1 MEMEFQVGMSITGEG
16 MISVLFIDDEPAL
29 LEITRLFLERSGE
42 IRVET
47 CRSAL
52 EALEILK
59 TRSFDAIISDYEMPM
74 MDGIVLLKILR
85 AEGDNTPFIIFTG
98 KGREHVVVDALNNRA
113 DFYLSKG
120 QDPKAQFA
128 ELDRMIRQAIN
139 RRIAEESLRL
149 ADRRMVDIINHLP
162 DATFAT
168 DREGVVVSWNKAMED
183 LTGVPAREMIGKGN
197 HEYAI
202 PFYDSPRPLLVDLI
216 NKPEDEIRAHSYQNI
231 RRDGNSII
239 AENPTGLR
247 NGKPAVFWSR
257 ATLITDRKGTVI
269 GAIESIR
276 DITEVRSAEG
286 KQKDQAAR
294 EKESGMFDRIFGKS
308 TASWYKKG
316 VDLYYNHGRFQD
328 AVSCFDRV
336 IEMDPTHVNAWTE
349 KGICLKELGRYDEAL
364 QCFNRA
370 LELNGKRPATYYAK
384 GETLEKLGKETGN
397 FSLFEQ
403 AIACF
408 DLVLQKEPDNVN
420 AWNYRGVCLKE
431 LGRFEEARR
440 SFDKAQ
446 TILRLHPQK
455 GLR

>member
-1 MEMEFQVGMSITGEG
+1 MEFEVGRSITGDG

-42 IRVET
+42 LKVET

-52 EALEILK
+52 DALEILK
-59 TRSFDAIISDYEMPM
+59 SRSFDAIVSDYEMPM

-120 QDPKAQFA
+120 QDPKAQFS

-139 RRIAEESLRL
+139 RRIAEESLRV

-162 DATFAT
+162 DATFAI
-168 DREGVVVSWNKAMED
+168 DREGTVISWNKAMED
-183 LTGVPAREMIGKGN
+183 LTGIPAADVIGKGN
-197 HEYAI
+197 YEYSI
-202 PFYDSPRPLLVDLI
+202 PFYGTRRPLLVDLI
-216 NKPEDEIRAHSYQNI
+216 GRPEEEIRALSYQNI
-231 RRDGNSII
+231 RRDGNSLV
-239 AENPTGLR
+239 AENPSGMR

-257 ATLITDRKGTVI
+257 ATLITDRKGNVI

-276 DITEVRSAEG
+276 DITDIRKAERE
-286 KQKDQAAR
+286 QKAEAAR
-294 EKESGMFDRIFGKS
+294 EKQTGMFDRIFGKS

-316 VDLYYNHGRFQD
+316 VDLYYKQGKFLE

-349 KGICLKELGRYDEAL
+349 KGICLKELGRYDEAV

-370 LELNGKRPATYYAK
+370 LELNGRTPSTYYAL
-384 GETLEKLGKETGN
+384 GETMEKLGKETGDI
-397 FSLFEQ
+397 SLFEK
-403 AIACF
+403 AVACF
-408 DLVLQKEPDNVN
+408 DRVLEMEPDNVN

-431 LGRFEEARR
+431 LGKFEEARR

-446 TILRLHPQK
+446 MILRVSPDKAH
-455 GLR
+455 R

>member
-1 MEMEFQVGMSITGEG
+1 
-16 MISVLFIDDEPAL
+16 MISILFIDDEPAL

-42 IRVET
+42 LRVET

-52 EALEILK
+52 EALDLLK
-59 TRSFDAIISDYEMPM
+59 SRSFDVIVSDYEMPM

-85 AEGDNTPFIIFTG
+85 AEGDITPFIIFTG
-98 KGREHVVVDALNNRA
+98 KGREHVVVEALNNRA

-139 RRIAEESLRL
+139 RRAAEESIRL

-162 DATFAT
+162 DATFAI
-168 DREGVVVSWNKAMED
+168 DREGKVISWNKAMED
-183 LTGVPAREMIGKGN
+183 LTGLPAEEMIGKGN
-197 HEYAI
+197 YEYAL
-202 PFYDSPRPLLVDLI
+202 PFYGTKRPLLIDLI
-216 NKPEDEIRAHSYQNI
+216 NSSEDEIRALSYQNI
-231 RRDGNSII
+231 RKDGNSLI
-239 AENPTGLR
+239 AENPTGKR
-247 NGKPAVFWSR
+247 NGKPAVLWSR
-257 ATLITDRKGTVI
+257 STLITDRKGNVI

-276 DITEVRSAEG
+276 DITDIRKVEG
-286 KQKDQAAR
+286 EQKAQIAR
-294 EKESGMFDRIFGKS
+294 EKETGMFDRIFGKS

-316 VDLYYNHGRFQD
+316 VDLYYKQGKFQD
-328 AVSCFDRV
+328 AIECFDRV
-336 IEMDPTHVNAWTE
+336 IEMDPSHVEAWRE
-349 KGICLKELGRYDEAL
+349 KGICLKELGRYEEAL

-370 LELNGKRPATYYAK
+370 LELNGKSPDAYYAK
-384 GETLEKLGKETGN
+384 GETLEKLGKENGD

-408 DLVLQKEPDNVN
+408 DTVLQKEPDNVN

-431 LGRFEEARR
+431 LGKSEEARR

-446 TILRLHPQK
+446 TILRMNTQK
-455 GLR
+455 THR